1 VSTGS
6 DCLNRE
12 TKSQDGKGVL
22 DVLGWG
28 EKRVALGRQRL
39 IEIYQAEAEHQQ
51 RMRSCR
57 ADGTYK
63 KRAKQ

>member
-1 VSTGS
+1 M
-6 DCLNRE
+6 R
-12 TKSQDGKGVL
+12 TKARMAKGYWMCWA
-22 DVLGWG
+22 GG
-28 EKRVALGRQRL
+28 EERVALGRQRL

-57 ADGTYK
+57 ADGAYK

>member
-1 VSTGS
+1 MA
-6 DCLNRE
+6 
-12 TKSQDGKGVL
+12 KGYWMCWA
-22 DVLGWG
+22 GG
-28 EKRVALGRQRL
+28 EERVALGRQRL

-57 ADGTYK
+57 ADGAYK

>member
-1 VSTGS
+1 MSTGS

-28 EKRVALGRQRL
+28 GR
-39 IEIYQAEAEHQQ
+39 EGGTGEAEAD
-51 RMRSCR
+51 RDIPGRS
-57 ADGTYK
+57 
-63 KRAKQ
+63 